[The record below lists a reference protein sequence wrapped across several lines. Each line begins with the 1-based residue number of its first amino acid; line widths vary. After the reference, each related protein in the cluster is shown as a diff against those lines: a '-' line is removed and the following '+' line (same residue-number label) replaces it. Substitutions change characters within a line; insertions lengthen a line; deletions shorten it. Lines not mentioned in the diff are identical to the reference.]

1 MAFCPGCGTQVAD
14 GTAFCPSCGKPIS
27 AAGSTAAAAAPA
39 PAPAA
44 VPAAAASSG
53 LADNVAG
60 LLCYCPFA
68 VGLIASIIFVVV
80 DPYKNNKFI
89 RFHAFQSLFLHG
101 AFLAAGIAFM
111 IINMVLGAVFFPLV
125 AVAALVELVVWRGA
139 LALVI
144 MMMVKAYSMQT
155 PHLPIIGDLADKQV

>member
-14 GTAFCPSCGKPIS
+14 GTTFCPSCGKPVGAS
-27 AAGSTAAAAAPA
+27 AGSGAAAAPA
-39 PAPAA
+39 AAP
-44 VPAAAASSG
+44 VAAANSG

-68 VGLIASIIFVVV
+68 VGLIASIIFLVV
-80 DPYKNNKFI
+80 DPYKTNKFV

-101 AFLAAGIAFM
+101 AFFAAGVAFM

-125 AVAALVELVVWRGA
+125 AIAGLIELVVWLGA
-139 LALVI
+139 LAVVI
-144 MMMVKAYSMQT
+144 MMMVKAYGMQT
-155 PHLPIIGDLADKQV
+155 THLPVIGGLADKQV

>member
-14 GTAFCPSCGKPIS
+14 GTAFCPSCGKPVGTS
-27 AAGSTAAAAAPA
+27 AGSGAAAAPA
-39 PAPAA
+39 AAP
-44 VPAAAASSG
+44 VAAANSG

-89 RFHAFQSLFLHG
+89 RFHAFQSLFLHA
-101 AFLAAGIAFM
+101 AFFAAGIAFM

-125 AVAALVELVVWRGA
+125 AVAGLVELVVWLGA

-144 MMMVKAYSMQT
+144 MMMVKAYGMQT
-155 PHLPIIGDLADKQV
+155 THLPVIGALADKQV